1 MGAIYVAA
9 LILGLGVLGL
19 GPLLPGGDGHASEG
33 AEDELGATH
42 GDHHAADATTAL
54 AFFLSLRFWTFGL
67 AGFGL
72 VGTALHFLSL
82 TGALATGVLAVLV
95 GGFSGALSTYTF
107 RALKN
112 AQTQSGSEADAAVG
126 QVGRVLLGI
135 EAGKRGKIRVE
146 IRGQVVDLLASTDES
161 SLGEGTEVVV
171 EEMRGTTAHVARA
184 SSTFLGEAKRG

>member
-1 MGAIYVAA
+1 
-9 LILGLGVLGL
+9 
-19 GPLLPGGDGHASEG
+19 LPGGEGGDGHAGEG
-33 AEDELGATH
+33 AEDDLGAH
-42 GDHHAADATTAL
+42 GGHHGADATSAL

-82 TGALATGVLAVLV
+82 TGPLATGVLALLV

-107 RALKN
+107 RALKR
-112 AQTQSGSEADAAVG
+112 AQTSTGSEADAAVG

-146 IRGQVVDLLASTDES
+146 IRGQLVDLLASTDET
-161 SLGEGTEVVV
+161 SLDEGTEVVV

-184 SSTFLGEAKRG
+184 SSTFIGQR